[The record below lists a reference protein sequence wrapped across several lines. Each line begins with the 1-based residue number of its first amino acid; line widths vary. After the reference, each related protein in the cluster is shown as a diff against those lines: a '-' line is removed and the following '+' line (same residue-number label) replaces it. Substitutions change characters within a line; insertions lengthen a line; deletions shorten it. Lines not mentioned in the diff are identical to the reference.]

1 MRSCVLLPYLPAT
14 LHALRALVEVSTRCE
29 CCIVKRTER
38 AKGGKEISWAVG
50 KVFADQ
56 EDRRARVLI
65 GKDTRISGYMLE
77 SVMQAGL
84 VSAGADVSLL
94 GPMPTPAI
102 AYLTRT
108 LGADAGVVISASHN
122 PYYDN
127 GIKFFDRHG
136 SKLSDEI
143 EQQIEAALDI
153 FMVCEDS
160 ESLGRASRISDAPGR
175 YVEFC
180 KSSVSSDFSLRGM
193 RIVIDC
199 ANGATYAVA
208 AKVFEELGADLV
220 VMFADPD
227 GFNINDDCGSTH
239 PENLQQRVIA
249 EGADLGIAFDG
260 DGDRLVMVDHEGSIV
275 DGDEIIF
282 GIAQSR
288 KLNKKLKGG
297 VVGTVM
303 SNFGLEKSLEELAIP
318 FLRANVGDRHVLELM
333 KKKKWVIGGEP
344 SGHILT
350 MDLTTT
356 GDAIVAALQVL
367 VSMQADANGAKSLK
381 ELVAGM
387 HKVPQILLNVKV
399 ESPGLVAQS
408 EQMQSAIEAQ
418 GKVLEGR
425 GRVLVRASGTEPLLR
440 VMVEGDSESEVKQIA
455 EGLIQQALDEVLPTE
470 K

>member
-1 MRSCVLLPYLPAT
+1 MGQKYFGTDGIRGRVGAFPITPEFC
-14 LHALRALVEVSTRCE
+14 LRL
-29 CCIVKRTER
+29 
-38 AKGGKEISWAVG
+38 SWAVG
-50 KVFADQ
+50 KVFAGQ

-143 EQQIEAALDI
+143 EQEIEAALDT

-249 EGADLGIAFDG
+249 ESADLGIAF
-260 DGDRLVMVDHEGSIV
+260 
-275 DGDEIIF
+275 
-282 GIAQSR
+282 
-288 KLNKKLKGG
+288 
-297 VVGTVM
+297 
-303 SNFGLEKSLEELAIP
+303 
-318 FLRANVGDRHVLELM
+318 
-333 KKKKWVIGGEP
+333 
-344 SGHILT
+344 
-350 MDLTTT
+350 
-356 GDAIVAALQVL
+356 
-367 VSMQADANGAKSLK
+367 
-381 ELVAGM
+381 
-387 HKVPQILLNVKV
+387 
-399 ESPGLVAQS
+399 
-408 EQMQSAIEAQ
+408 
-418 GKVLEGR
+418 
-425 GRVLVRASGTEPLLR
+425 
-440 VMVEGDSESEVKQIA
+440 
-455 EGLIQQALDEVLPTE
+455 
-470 K
+470 

>member
-1 MRSCVLLPYLPAT
+1 MGQKYFGTDGIRGRVGAFPITPEFC
-14 LHALRALVEVSTRCE
+14 LRL
-29 CCIVKRTER
+29 
-38 AKGGKEISWAVG
+38 SWAVG
-50 KVFADQ
+50 KVFAGQ

-143 EQQIEAALDI
+143 EQQIEAALDT

-199 ANGATYAVA
+199 ANGATYAIA
-208 AKVFEELGADLV
+208 AKVFEELGADVV

-288 KLNKKLKGG
+288 KINKKLKGG

-455 EGLIQQALDEVLPTE
+455 EGLIQQALDVVLPTE

>member
-1 MRSCVLLPYLPAT
+1 MGQKYFGTDGIRGRVGAFPITPEFC
-14 LHALRALVEVSTRCE
+14 LRL
-29 CCIVKRTER
+29 
-38 AKGGKEISWAVG
+38 SWAVG
-50 KVFADQ
+50 KVFAGQ

-143 EQQIEAALDI
+143 EQQIEAALDT

-455 EGLIQQALDEVLPTE
+455 EGLIQQALDVVLPTE

>member
-1 MRSCVLLPYLPAT
+1 MGQKYFGTDGIRGRVGAFPITPEFC
-14 LHALRALVEVSTRCE
+14 LRL
-29 CCIVKRTER
+29 
-38 AKGGKEISWAVG
+38 SWAVG
-50 KVFADQ
+50 KVFAGQ

-143 EQQIEAALDI
+143 EQEIEAALDT

-227 GFNINDDCGSTH
+227 GFNINDNCGSTH

-367 VSMQADANGAKSLK
+367 VSMQGDANGAKSLK

-408 EQMQSAIEAQ
+408 EQMRSAIEAQ

-455 EGLIQQALDEVLPTE
+455 EGLIQQALDVVLPT
-470 K
+470 KK

>member
-1 MRSCVLLPYLPAT
+1 MGQKYFGTDGIRGRVGAFPITPEFC
-14 LHALRALVEVSTRCE
+14 LRL
-29 CCIVKRTER
+29 
-38 AKGGKEISWAVG
+38 SWAVG
-50 KVFADQ
+50 KVFAGQ

-143 EQQIEAALDI
+143 EREIEAALDT

-180 KSSVSSDFSLRGM
+180 KSSVSSDFKLRGM

-367 VSMQADANGAKSLK
+367 VSMQGDANGAKSLK

-455 EGLIQQALDEVLPTE
+455 EGLIQQALDVVLPTE

>member
-1 MRSCVLLPYLPAT
+1 
-14 LHALRALVEVSTRCE
+14 
-29 CCIVKRTER
+29 
-38 AKGGKEISWAVG
+38 
-50 KVFADQ
+50 
-56 EDRRARVLI
+56 
-65 GKDTRISGYMLE
+65 
-77 SVMQAGL
+77 
-84 VSAGADVSLL
+84 
-94 GPMPTPAI
+94 
-102 AYLTRT
+102 
-108 LGADAGVVISASHN
+108 
-122 PYYDN
+122 
-127 GIKFFDRHG
+127 
-136 SKLSDEI
+136 
-143 EQQIEAALDI
+143 
-153 FMVCEDS
+153 
-160 ESLGRASRISDAPGR
+160 
-175 YVEFC
+175 
-180 KSSVSSDFSLRGM
+180 
-193 RIVIDC
+193 
-199 ANGATYAVA
+199 
-208 AKVFEELGADLV
+208 
-220 VMFADPD
+220 
-227 GFNINDDCGSTH
+227 
-239 PENLQQRVIA
+239 
-249 EGADLGIAFDG
+249 
-260 DGDRLVMVDHEGSIV
+260 MVDHEGSIV

-455 EGLIQQALDEVLPTE
+455 EGLIQQALDVVLPTE

>member
-1 MRSCVLLPYLPAT
+1 MGQKYFGTDGIRGRVGAFPITPEFC
-14 LHALRALVEVSTRCE
+14 LRL
-29 CCIVKRTER
+29 
-38 AKGGKEISWAVG
+38 SWAVG
-50 KVFADQ
+50 KVFTGQ
-56 EDRRARVLI
+56 EGRRARVLI

-143 EQQIEAALDI
+143 EQEIEAALDT

-367 VSMQADANGAKSLK
+367 VSMQGDANGAKSLK

-387 HKVPQILLNVKV
+387 HKVPQLLLNVKV

-455 EGLIQQALDEVLPTE
+455 EGLIQQALDVVLPT
-470 K
+470 KK

>member
-1 MRSCVLLPYLPAT
+1 MGQKYFGTDGIRGRVGTYPITPEFC
-14 LHALRALVEVSTRCE
+14 LRL
-29 CCIVKRTER
+29 
-38 AKGGKEISWAVG
+38 SWAVG
-50 KVFADQ
+50 KVFAGQ
-56 EDRRARVLI
+56 DRRARVLV

-77 SVMQAGL
+77 SVIQSGL
-84 VSAGADVSLL
+84 ASAGADVSLL

-108 LGADAGVVISASHN
+108 LGSDAGIVISASHN

-136 SKLSDEI
+136 SKLSDAVEQEI
-143 EQQIEAALDI
+143 EATLDT

-160 ESLGRASRISDAPGR
+160 QSLGRASRITDAPGR

-180 KSSVSSDFSLRGM
+180 KSCVSSDFSLRGM
-193 RIVIDC
+193 RIVVDC
-199 ANGATYAVA
+199 ANGATYGVA
-208 AKVFEELGADLV
+208 AKVFEELGADV
-220 VMFADPD
+220 VLIFADPD
-227 GFNINDDCGSTH
+227 GFNINENCGSTH
-239 PENLQQRVIA
+239 PENLRQRVVA
-249 EGADLGIAFDG
+249 ENADLGIAFDG

-303 SNFGLEKSLEELAIP
+303 SNFGLEKALEGLSIP

-367 VSMQADANGAKSLK
+367 VAMKSGAGDQQSLK
-381 ELVAGM
+381 ELVTGM
-387 HKVPQILLNVKV
+387 HKVPQILLNVEV
-399 ESPGLVAQS
+399 ASPGLVAQS
-408 EQMQSAIEAQ
+408 DPMQAAINEQS
-418 GKVLEGR
+418 KVLEGR

-440 VMVEGDSESEVKQIA
+440 VMVEGDSEVEVKRIA
-455 EGLIQQALDEVLPTE
+455 QELVQQALDIALPD
-470 K
+470 KK

>member
-1 MRSCVLLPYLPAT
+1 MGQKYFGTDGIRGRVGAFPITPEFC
-14 LHALRALVEVSTRCE
+14 LRL
-29 CCIVKRTER
+29 
-38 AKGGKEISWAVG
+38 SWAVG

-143 EQQIEAALDI
+143 EHQIEAALDT

-455 EGLIQQALDEVLPTE
+455 DGLIQQALDVVLPTE

>member
-1 MRSCVLLPYLPAT
+1 MGQKYFGTDGIRGRVGAFPITPEFC
-14 LHALRALVEVSTRCE
+14 LRL
-29 CCIVKRTER
+29 
-38 AKGGKEISWAVG
+38 SWAVG
-50 KVFADQ
+50 KVFAGQ

-84 VSAGADVSLL
+84 VSAGADVGLL

-143 EQQIEAALDI
+143 EQQIEAALDT

-455 EGLIQQALDEVLPTE
+455 EGLIQQALDVVLPTE

>member
-1 MRSCVLLPYLPAT
+1 MGQKYFGTDGIRGRVGTYPITPEFC
-14 LHALRALVEVSTRCE
+14 LRL
-29 CCIVKRTER
+29 
-38 AKGGKEISWAVG
+38 SWAVG
-50 KVFADQ
+50 KVFAGQ
-56 EDRRARVLI
+56 DRRARVLV

-77 SVMQAGL
+77 SVIQSGL
-84 VSAGADVSLL
+84 ASAGADVSLL

-108 LGADAGVVISASHN
+108 LGADAGIVISASHN

-136 SKLSDEI
+136 SKLSDAVEQEI
-143 EQQIEAALDI
+143 EATLDT

-160 ESLGRASRISDAPGR
+160 QSLGRASRITDAPGR

-180 KSSVSSDFSLRGM
+180 KSCVSSDFSLRGM
-193 RIVIDC
+193 RIVVDC
-199 ANGATYAVA
+199 ANGATYGVA
-208 AKVFEELGADLV
+208 AKVFEELGADV
-220 VMFADPD
+220 VLIFADPD
-227 GFNINDDCGSTH
+227 GFNINENCGSTH
-239 PENLQQRVIA
+239 PENLRQRVVA
-249 EGADLGIAFDG
+249 ENADLGIAFDG

-303 SNFGLEKSLEELAIP
+303 SNFGLEKALEGLSIP

-367 VSMQADANGAKSLK
+367 VAMKSGAGDQQSLK
-381 ELVAGM
+381 ELVTGM
-387 HKVPQILLNVKV
+387 HKVPQILLNVEV
-399 ESPGLVAQS
+399 ASPGLVAQS
-408 EQMQSAIEAQ
+408 DPMQAAINEQS
-418 GKVLEGR
+418 KVLEGR

-440 VMVEGDSESEVKQIA
+440 VMVEGDSEVEVKRIA
-455 EGLIQQALDEVLPTE
+455 QELVQQALDIALPD
-470 K
+470 KK

>member
-1 MRSCVLLPYLPAT
+1 MGQKYFGTDGIRGRVGAFPITPEFC
-14 LHALRALVEVSTRCE
+14 LRL
-29 CCIVKRTER
+29 
-38 AKGGKEISWAVG
+38 SWAVG
-50 KVFADQ
+50 KVFAGQ

-136 SKLSDEI
+136 TKLSDEI
-143 EQQIEAALDI
+143 EQQIEAALDT

-455 EGLIQQALDEVLPTE
+455 EGLIQQALDVVLPTE

>member
-1 MRSCVLLPYLPAT
+1 MGQKYFGTDGIRGRVGAFPITPEFC
-14 LHALRALVEVSTRCE
+14 LRL
-29 CCIVKRTER
+29 
-38 AKGGKEISWAVG
+38 SWAVG

-143 EQQIEAALDI
+143 EQQIEAALDT

-288 KLNKKLKGG
+288 KLNKKLNGG

-455 EGLIQQALDEVLPTE
+455 EGLIQQALDVVLPTE

>member
-1 MRSCVLLPYLPAT
+1 MGQKYFGTDGIRGRVGAFPITPEFC
-14 LHALRALVEVSTRCE
+14 LRL
-29 CCIVKRTER
+29 
-38 AKGGKEISWAVG
+38 SWAVG
-50 KVFADQ
+50 KVFAGQ

-143 EQQIEAALDI
+143 EQEIEAALDT

-367 VSMQADANGAKSLK
+367 VSMQGDANGAKSLK

-455 EGLIQQALDEVLPTE
+455 EGLIQQALDVVLPME

>member
-1 MRSCVLLPYLPAT
+1 MGQKYFGTDGIRGRVGAFPITPEFC
-14 LHALRALVEVSTRCE
+14 LRL
-29 CCIVKRTER
+29 
-38 AKGGKEISWAVG
+38 SWAVG
-50 KVFADQ
+50 KVFAGQ

-102 AYLTRT
+102 ACLTRT

-143 EQQIEAALDI
+143 EQEIEAALDT

-208 AKVFEELGADLV
+208 EKVFEELGADLV

-367 VSMQADANGAKSLK
+367 VSMQGDANGAKSLK

-425 GRVLVRASGTEPLLR
+425 GRVLVRASGTESLLR

-455 EGLIQQALDEVLPTE
+455 EGLIQQALDVVLPT
-470 K
+470 KK

>member
-1 MRSCVLLPYLPAT
+1 
-14 LHALRALVEVSTRCE
+14 
-29 CCIVKRTER
+29 
-38 AKGGKEISWAVG
+38 
-50 KVFADQ
+50 
-56 EDRRARVLI
+56 
-65 GKDTRISGYMLE
+65 
-77 SVMQAGL
+77 
-84 VSAGADVSLL
+84 
-94 GPMPTPAI
+94 
-102 AYLTRT
+102 
-108 LGADAGVVISASHN
+108 
-122 PYYDN
+122 
-127 GIKFFDRHG
+127 
-136 SKLSDEI
+136 
-143 EQQIEAALDI
+143 
-153 FMVCEDS
+153 
-160 ESLGRASRISDAPGR
+160 
-175 YVEFC
+175 
-180 KSSVSSDFSLRGM
+180 
-193 RIVIDC
+193 
-199 ANGATYAVA
+199 
-208 AKVFEELGADLV
+208 
-220 VMFADPD
+220 
-227 GFNINDDCGSTH
+227 
-239 PENLQQRVIA
+239 VIA
-249 EGADLGIAFDG
+249 EGADLGTAFDG

-367 VSMQADANGAKSLK
+367 VSMQGDANGAKSLK

-387 HKVPQILLNVKV
+387 HKVPQILINVKV

-408 EQMQSAIEAQ
+408 EQMRSAIEAQ

-455 EGLIQQALDEVLPTE
+455 EGLIQQALDVVLPME

>member
-1 MRSCVLLPYLPAT
+1 MGQKYFGTDGIRGRVGAFPITPEFC
-14 LHALRALVEVSTRCE
+14 LRL
-29 CCIVKRTER
+29 
-38 AKGGKEISWAVG
+38 SWAVG

-143 EQQIEAALDI
+143 EQQIEAALDT

-282 GIAQSR
+282 GIAQNR

-455 EGLIQQALDEVLPTE
+455 EGLIQQALDVVLPTE

>member
-1 MRSCVLLPYLPAT
+1 MGQKYFGTDGIRGRVGTYPITPEFC
-14 LHALRALVEVSTRCE
+14 LRL
-29 CCIVKRTER
+29 
-38 AKGGKEISWAVG
+38 SWAVG
-50 KVFADQ
+50 KVFAGQ
-56 EDRRARVLI
+56 DRRARVLV

-77 SVMQAGL
+77 SVIQSGL
-84 VSAGADVSLL
+84 ASAGADVSLL

-108 LGADAGVVISASHN
+108 LGADAGIVISASHN

-136 SKLSDEI
+136 SKLSDAVEQEI
-143 EQQIEAALDI
+143 EATLDT

-160 ESLGRASRISDAPGR
+160 QSLGRASRITDSPGR

-180 KSSVSSDFSLRGM
+180 KSCVSSDFSLRGM
-193 RIVIDC
+193 RIVVDC
-199 ANGATYAVA
+199 ANGATYGVA
-208 AKVFEELGADLV
+208 AKVFEELGADV
-220 VMFADPD
+220 VLIFADPD
-227 GFNINDDCGSTH
+227 GFNINENCGSTH
-239 PENLQQRVIA
+239 PENLRQRVVA
-249 EGADLGIAFDG
+249 ENADLGIAFDG

-303 SNFGLEKSLEELAIP
+303 SNFGLEKALEGLSIP

-367 VSMQADANGAKSLK
+367 VAMKSGAGDQQSLK
-381 ELVAGM
+381 ELVTGM
-387 HKVPQILLNVKV
+387 HKVPQILLNVEV
-399 ESPGLVAQS
+399 ASPGLVAQS
-408 EQMQSAIEAQ
+408 DPMQAAINEQS
-418 GKVLEGR
+418 KVLEGR

-440 VMVEGDSESEVKQIA
+440 VMVEGDSEVEVKRIA
-455 EGLIQQALDEVLPTE
+455 QELVQQALDIALPD
-470 K
+470 KK

>member
-1 MRSCVLLPYLPAT
+1 
-14 LHALRALVEVSTRCE
+14 
-29 CCIVKRTER
+29 
-38 AKGGKEISWAVG
+38 
-50 KVFADQ
+50 
-56 EDRRARVLI
+56 
-65 GKDTRISGYMLE
+65 
-77 SVMQAGL
+77 
-84 VSAGADVSLL
+84 
-94 GPMPTPAI
+94 
-102 AYLTRT
+102 
-108 LGADAGVVISASHN
+108 
-122 PYYDN
+122 
-127 GIKFFDRHG
+127 
-136 SKLSDEI
+136 
-143 EQQIEAALDI
+143 
-153 FMVCEDS
+153 
-160 ESLGRASRISDAPGR
+160 
-175 YVEFC
+175 
-180 KSSVSSDFSLRGM
+180 
-193 RIVIDC
+193 
-199 ANGATYAVA
+199 
-208 AKVFEELGADLV
+208 
-220 VMFADPD
+220 
-227 GFNINDDCGSTH
+227 
-239 PENLQQRVIA
+239 
-249 EGADLGIAFDG
+249 
-260 DGDRLVMVDHEGSIV
+260 MVDHEGSIV

-408 EQMQSAIEAQ
+408 EQMRSAIEAQ

-425 GRVLVRASGTEPLLR
+425 GRVLVRASGTEPLVR

-455 EGLIQQALDEVLPTE
+455 EGLIQQALDVVLPTE

>member
-1 MRSCVLLPYLPAT
+1 MGQKYFGTDGIRGRVGTYPITPEFC
-14 LHALRALVEVSTRCE
+14 LRL
-29 CCIVKRTER
+29 
-38 AKGGKEISWAVG
+38 SWAVG
-50 KVFADQ
+50 KVFAGQ
-56 EDRRARVLI
+56 DRRARVLV

-77 SVMQAGL
+77 SVIQSGL
-84 VSAGADVSLL
+84 ASAGADVSLL

-108 LGADAGVVISASHN
+108 LGADAGIVISASHN

-136 SKLSDEI
+136 SKLSDAVEQEI
-143 EQQIEAALDI
+143 EATLDT

-160 ESLGRASRISDAPGR
+160 QSLGRASRITDAPGR

-180 KSSVSSDFSLRGM
+180 KSCVSSDFSLRGM
-193 RIVIDC
+193 RIVVDC
-199 ANGATYAVA
+199 ANGATYGVA
-208 AKVFEELGADLV
+208 AKVFEELGADV
-220 VMFADPD
+220 VLIFADPD
-227 GFNINDDCGSTH
+227 GFNINENCGSTH
-239 PENLQQRVIA
+239 PENLRQRVVA
-249 EGADLGIAFDG
+249 ENADLGIAFDG
-260 DGDRLVMVDHEGSIV
+260 DGDRLVMVDHEGSV

-303 SNFGLEKSLEELAIP
+303 SNFGLEKALEGLSIP

-350 MDLTTT
+350 MDLTAT

-367 VSMQADANGAKSLK
+367 VAMKSGAGDQQSLK
-381 ELVAGM
+381 ELVTGM
-387 HKVPQILLNVKV
+387 HKVPQILLNVEV
-399 ESPGLVAQS
+399 ASPGLVAQS
-408 EQMQSAIEAQ
+408 DPMQAAINEQS
-418 GKVLEGR
+418 KVLEGR

-440 VMVEGDSESEVKQIA
+440 VMVEGDSEVEVKRIA
-455 EGLIQQALDEVLPTE
+455 QELVQQALDIALPD
-470 K
+470 KK

>member
-1 MRSCVLLPYLPAT
+1 MGQKYFGTDGIRGRVGAFPITPEFC
-14 LHALRALVEVSTRCE
+14 LRL
-29 CCIVKRTER
+29 
-38 AKGGKEISWAVG
+38 SWAVG
-50 KVFADQ
+50 KVFAGQ

-143 EQQIEAALDI
+143 EQQIEAALDT

-288 KLNKKLKGG
+288 KFNKKLKGG

-455 EGLIQQALDEVLPTE
+455 EGLIQQALDVVLPTE

>member
-1 MRSCVLLPYLPAT
+1 MGQKYFGTDGIRGRVGTYPITPEFC
-14 LHALRALVEVSTRCE
+14 LRL
-29 CCIVKRTER
+29 
-38 AKGGKEISWAVG
+38 SWAVG
-50 KVFADQ
+50 KVFAGQ
-56 EDRRARVLI
+56 DRRARVLV

-77 SVMQAGL
+77 SVIQSGL
-84 VSAGADVSLL
+84 ASAGADVSLL

-108 LGADAGVVISASHN
+108 LGADAGIVISASHN

-136 SKLSDEI
+136 SKLSDAVEQEI
-143 EQQIEAALDI
+143 EATLDT

-160 ESLGRASRISDAPGR
+160 QSLGRASRITDAPGR

-180 KSSVSSDFSLRGM
+180 KSCVSSDFSLRGM
-193 RIVIDC
+193 RIVVDC
-199 ANGATYAVA
+199 ANGATYGVA
-208 AKVFEELGADLV
+208 AKVFEELGADV
-220 VMFADPD
+220 VLIFADPD
-227 GFNINDDCGSTH
+227 GFNINENCGSTH
-239 PENLQQRVIA
+239 PENLRQRVVA
-249 EGADLGIAFDG
+249 ENADLGIAFDG

-303 SNFGLEKSLEELAIP
+303 SNFGLEKALEGLSIP

-367 VSMQADANGAKSLK
+367 FAMKSGAGDQQSLK
-381 ELVAGM
+381 ELVTGM
-387 HKVPQILLNVKV
+387 HKVPQILLNVEV
-399 ESPGLVAQS
+399 ASPGLVAQS
-408 EQMQSAIEAQ
+408 DPMQAAINEQS
-418 GKVLEGR
+418 KVLEGR

-440 VMVEGDSESEVKQIA
+440 VMVEGDSEVEVKRIA
-455 EGLIQQALDEVLPTE
+455 QELVQQALDIALPD
-470 K
+470 KK

>member
-1 MRSCVLLPYLPAT
+1 MGQKYFGTDGIRGRVGAFPITPEFC
-14 LHALRALVEVSTRCE
+14 LRL
-29 CCIVKRTER
+29 
-38 AKGGKEISWAVG
+38 SWAVG
-50 KVFADQ
+50 KVFAGQ

-143 EQQIEAALDI
+143 EQEIEAALDT

-367 VSMQADANGAKSLK
+367 VSMQGDANGAKSLK

-387 HKVPQILLNVKV
+387 HKVPQILINVKV

-455 EGLIQQALDEVLPTE
+455 EGLIQQALDVVLPT
-470 K
+470 KK

>member
-1 MRSCVLLPYLPAT
+1 MGQKYFGTDGIRGRVGTYPITPEFC
-14 LHALRALVEVSTRCE
+14 LRL
-29 CCIVKRTER
+29 
-38 AKGGKEISWAVG
+38 SWAVG
-50 KVFADQ
+50 KVFAGQ
-56 EDRRARVLI
+56 DRRARVLV

-77 SVMQAGL
+77 SVIQSGL
-84 VSAGADVSLL
+84 ASAGADVSLL

-108 LGADAGVVISASHN
+108 LGADAGIVISASHN

-136 SKLSDEI
+136 SKLSDAVEQEI
-143 EQQIEAALDI
+143 EATLDT

-160 ESLGRASRISDAPGR
+160 QSLGRASRITDAPGR

-180 KSSVSSDFSLRGM
+180 KSCVSSDFSLRGM
-193 RIVIDC
+193 RIVVDC
-199 ANGATYAVA
+199 ANGATYGVA
-208 AKVFEELGADLV
+208 AKVFEELGADV
-220 VMFADPD
+220 VLIFADPD
-227 GFNINDDCGSTH
+227 GFNINENCGSTH
-239 PENLQQRVIA
+239 PENLRQRVVA
-249 EGADLGIAFDG
+249 ENADLGIAFDG

-303 SNFGLEKSLEELAIP
+303 SNFGLEKALEGLSIP

-367 VSMQADANGAKSLK
+367 VAMKSGAGDQQSLK
-381 ELVAGM
+381 ELVTGM
-387 HKVPQILLNVKV
+387 HKVPQILLNVEV
-399 ESPGLVAQS
+399 ASPGLVAQS
-408 EQMQSAIEAQ
+408 DPMQAAINEQS
-418 GKVLEGR
+418 KVLEGR

-440 VMVEGDSESEVKQIA
+440 VMVEGDSEVEVARIA
-455 EGLIQQALDEVLPTE
+455 QELVQQALDIALPD
-470 K
+470 KK

>member
-1 MRSCVLLPYLPAT
+1 MGQKYFGTDGIRGRVGAFPITPEFC
-14 LHALRALVEVSTRCE
+14 LRL
-29 CCIVKRTER
+29 
-38 AKGGKEISWAVG
+38 SWAVG
-50 KVFADQ
+50 KVFAGQ
-56 EDRRARVLI
+56 EGRRARVLI

-143 EQQIEAALDI
+143 EQQIEAALDT

-282 GIAQSR
+282 GIAQNR

-455 EGLIQQALDEVLPTE
+455 EGLIQQALDVVLPTE